1 MPRFVTLWGE
11 DELCQEVQWHIYLWE
26 GVGISAAFPM
36 SRVAVMGRGWLPH
49 APVHGASHVLR
60 SAAVVL
66 LPFSLVQSTRGCR
79 SYEKH

>member
-11 DELCQEVQWHIYLWE
+11 DELCQAVQWNVYSWE

-36 SRVAVMGRGWLPH
+36 PHVAVMGPGWLPH
-49 APVHGASHVLR
+49 APVHGASHVLG
-60 SAAVVL
+60 SPAVVL
-66 LPFSLVQSTRGCR
+66 LPFSLVQSTRACR